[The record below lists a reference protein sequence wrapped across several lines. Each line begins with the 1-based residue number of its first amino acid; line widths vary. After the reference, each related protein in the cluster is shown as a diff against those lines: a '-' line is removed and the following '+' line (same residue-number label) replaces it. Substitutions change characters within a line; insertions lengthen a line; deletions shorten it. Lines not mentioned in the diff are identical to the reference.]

1 MSVFDV
7 AALKMYTSNYYLLSV
22 HFIKIFWFPC
32 PPALPRPQKE
42 GYIYT
47 IWQTKIFS
55 IQRGHLL
62 KLSHTWI
69 CTHPYTCICTSP
81 HTCTHPYTRACI
93 PTSTCVHMYPP
104 TYPPP
109 HTHTHV
115 HRHFSPLHGLVN
127 TSLRTR
133 VWKSLTSSTKP
144 SLEIGFLTYSAGAL
158 PALPAR
164 SQEGVECSTFLMLST
179 TGRCFSPVGLK
190 SNSTCL
196 FEFCS
201 LGGLPERSFDRLLQ
215 LLTEQYLTELGQAL
229 LSSLAPWPVWRR
241 MPSLRLV
248 LCACTDVVQVRI
260 HFLVAMLL
268 RLYEFPPQ

>member
-1 MSVFDV
+1 MNMHSPIHMHMY
-7 AALKMYTSNYYLLSV
+7 LPTRMHPPIHRCMYTHLYMCAYV
-22 HFIKIFWFPC
+22 
-32 PPALPRPQKE
+32 PPH
-42 GYIYT
+42 I
-47 IWQTKIFS
+47 
-55 IQRGHLL
+55 
-62 KLSHTWI
+62 
-69 CTHPYTCICTSP
+69 
-81 HTCTHPYTRACI
+81 
-93 PTSTCVHMYPP
+93 PP
-104 TYPPP
+104 T

-115 HRHFSPLHGLVN
+115 HRHFSPLHGLVK

-158 PALPAR
+158 PALPAC

-201 LGGLPERSFDRLLQ
+201 LGGLPERFFDRLLQ

-229 LSSLAPWPVWRR
+229 LSSLAP
-241 MPSLRLV
+241 
-248 LCACTDVVQVRI
+248 
-260 HFLVAMLL
+260 
-268 RLYEFPPQ
+268 